1 MITDKITK
9 MGVALAMLGLG
20 LLAACGENN
29 VASSYSETQTGKP
42 VIRSGMPIAELDTT
56 YIRKIID
63 EGGDGCLVLAKSAVD
78 VESDDVTEIDSAVT
92 ETTIVMAR
100 ITCKSY
106 NDIHLFIKTR
116 AQVVDDAG
124 APVVGAIV
132 YEKDCSFEDK
142 SCLHVTDKDGYFYI
156 DSVNFLTYYQNE
168 SKNPK
173 YAYVPVYQ
181 DIQLRAISADSNFG
195 ALVSLNFADATVES
209 VDDVAVADLGKIVVE
224 PVYSAKVY
232 LDSLFATVDEN
243 TPESDKPYIEE
254 WNETMKK
261 NLEEKGICASEYFP
275 CYKAYEEDYKNGY
288 IVMFGLPEG
297 TYQITA
303 GDILGKY
310 LPRVVVAKP

>member
-1 MITDKITK
+1 MITDKIAK

-20 LLAACGENN
+20 LLAACSEND

-42 VIRSGMPIAELDTT
+42 VIRPGMPIAELDTT
-56 YIRKIID
+56 YIRKIVD
-63 EGGDGCLVLAKSAVD
+63 EGGDGCHMLAKSAVD
-78 VESDDVTEIDSAVT
+78 VESDVVTEIDSAVVD
-92 ETTIVMAR
+92 TTIVMAR
-100 ITCKSY
+100 YTCKSY

-124 APVVGAIV
+124 APVVGATV
-132 YEKDCSFEDK
+132 YEKDCSFDDE
-142 SCLHVTDKDGYFYI
+142 SCQHVTDKEGYFYI

-173 YAYVPVYQ
+173 YAYAPRYNK
-181 DIQLRAISADSNFG
+181 IQLRAISADSNFG

-209 VDDVAVADLGKIVVE
+209 VDDIAVADLGKIVVE

-254 WNETMKK
+254 WNEAMTKG
-261 NLEEKGICASEYFP
+261 LRETGICAGGYFP
-275 CYKAYEEDYKNGY
+275 CYKVCEEDYKNGY
-288 IVMFGLPEG
+288 VVLFGLPEG
-297 TYQITA
+297 TYK
-303 GDILGKY
+303 LGVSHVWGP
-310 LPRVVVAKP
+310 LPQLVVTKP

>member
-1 MITDKITK
+1 MITNKITK
-9 MGVALAMLGLG
+9 LGAALAMLGLG

-42 VIRSGMPIAELDTT
+42 VIRPGMPIAELDTT

-63 EGGDGCLVLAKSAVD
+63 EGGDGCHVLAKSAVD
-78 VESDDVTEIDSAVT
+78 VESDDVTQVDSSVSD
-92 ETTIVMAR
+92 TIVMIAR
-100 ITCKSY
+100 FTCKDY

-132 YEKDCSFEDK
+132 YEKDCSFDDK
-142 SCLHVTDKDGYFYI
+142 SCQHVTNKDGYFYI
-156 DSVNFLTYYQNE
+156 DSVNFQTYYQNE

-173 YAYVPVYQ
+173 YAYAPRYHE
-181 DIQLRAISADSNFG
+181 IQLRALSADSNFG

-209 VDDVAVADLGKIVVE
+209 VDDIAVADLGKIVVE

-254 WNETMKK
+254 WNEKMKK
-261 NLEEKGICASEYFP
+261 NLEEKGICASGYFP

-297 TYQITA
+297 TYQITT
-303 GDILGKY
+303 DNIWDKY

>member
-1 MITDKITK
+1 MITNKITK
-9 MGVALAMLGLG
+9 LGAALAMLGLG
-20 LLAACGENN
+20 LLAACSDND

-63 EGGDGCLVLAKSAVD
+63 EGGDGCHMLAKSAVD
-78 VESDDVTEIDSAVT
+78 VESDDVTQVDSSVSD
-92 ETTIVMAR
+92 TIVMIAR
-100 ITCKSY
+100 FTCKSY

-132 YEKDCSFEDK
+132 YEKDCSFDDK
-142 SCLHVTDKDGYFYI
+142 SCQHITNKDGYFYI
-156 DSVNFLTYYQNE
+156 DSVNFQTYYQNE

-173 YAYVPVYQ
+173 YAYAPRYHE
-181 DIQLRAISADSNFG
+181 IQLRALSADSNFG

-209 VDDVAVADLGKIVVE
+209 VDDIAVADLGKIVVE

-261 NLEEKGICASEYFP
+261 NLEEKGICASGYFP

-297 TYQITA
+297 TYQITT
-303 GDILGKY
+303 DNIWDKY

>member
-1 MITDKITK
+1 MITNKITK
-9 MGVALAMLGLG
+9 LGAALAMLGLG

-42 VIRSGMPIAELDTT
+42 VIRPGMPIAELDTT
-56 YIRKIID
+56 YIHKIID
-63 EGGDGCLVLAKSAVD
+63 EGGDGCHVLAKSAVD
-78 VESDDVTEIDSAVT
+78 VESDDVTQVDSSVSD
-92 ETTIVMAR
+92 TIVMIAR
-100 ITCKSY
+100 FTCKDY

-132 YEKDCSFEDK
+132 YEKDCSFDDK
-142 SCLHVTDKDGYFYI
+142 SCQHVTNKDGYFYI
-156 DSVNFLTYYQNE
+156 DSVNFQTYYQNE

-173 YAYVPVYQ
+173 YAYAPRYHE
-181 DIQLRAISADSNFG
+181 IQLRALSADSNFG

-209 VDDVAVADLGKIVVE
+209 VDDIAVADLGKIVVE

-254 WNETMKK
+254 WNEKMKK
-261 NLEEKGICASEYFP
+261 NLEEKGICASGYFP

-297 TYQITA
+297 TYQITT
-303 GDILGKY
+303 DNIWDKY

>member
-1 MITDKITK
+1 MITNKITK
-9 MGVALAMLGLG
+9 LGAALAMLGLG

-42 VIRSGMPIAELDTT
+42 VIRPGMPIAELDTT
-56 YIRKIID
+56 YIRKIVD
-63 EGGDGCLVLAKSAVD
+63 EGGDGCHMLAKSAVD

-132 YEKDCSFEDK
+132 YEKDCSFDDK
-142 SCLHVTDKDGYFYI
+142 SCQHVTNKDGYFYI
-156 DSVNFLTYYQNE
+156 DSVNFQTYYQNE

-173 YAYVPVYQ
+173 YAYAPRYHE
-181 DIQLRAISADSNFG
+181 IQLRALSADSNFG

-209 VDDVAVADLGKIVVE
+209 VDDIAVADLGKIVVE

-254 WNETMKK
+254 WNETMTKG
-261 NLEEKGICASEYFP
+261 LGEMGICASGYFP

-288 IVMFGLPEG
+288 VVLFGLPEG
-297 TYQITA
+297 TYK
-303 GDILGKY
+303 LGVSHVWGP
-310 LPRVVVAKP
+310 LPQLVVTKP

>member
-1 MITDKITK
+1 MITNKITK
-9 MGVALAMLGLG
+9 LGAALAMLGLG

-42 VIRSGMPIAELDTT
+42 VIRPGMPIAELDTT
-56 YIRKIID
+56 YIRKIVD
-63 EGGDGCLVLAKSAVD
+63 EGGNGCHVLAKSAAD
-78 VESDDVTEIDSAVT
+78 VESDGVTQVDSSVSD
-92 ETTIVMAR
+92 TIVMIAR
-100 ITCKSY
+100 YTCKDY

-124 APVVGAIV
+124 APVVGVIV
-132 YEKDCSFEDK
+132 YEKDCSFDDK
-142 SCLHVTDKDGYFYI
+142 SCQHVTDKDGYFYI
-156 DSVNFLTYYQNE
+156 DSVNFQTYYQNE

-173 YAYVPVYQ
+173 YAYAPRYHE
-181 DIQLRAISADSNFG
+181 IQLRALSADSNFG

-209 VDDVAVADLGKIVVE
+209 VDDIAVADLGKIVVE

-261 NLEEKGICASEYFP
+261 NLEEKGICASGYFP

-303 GDILGKY
+303 GDIWGKY